1 MPAAKKLAAGFG
13 AVADDFAAAVLALRR
28 ERMNGALKAVK
39 VMGDAV
45 HDHLDRFV
53 ILVSTNLTTP
63 HNPPSLLEPTE
74 TSSAVSPQAERPLTC
89 LCADSPWCL
98 RPFGHARLPP
108 PPGPQVFQRPSVH
121 RARARRPFAVRCCHG

>member
-1 MPAAKKLAAGFG
+1 MCAAKQLATGFG

-63 HNPPSLLEPTE
+63 HNSSIVRANE
-74 TSSAVSPQAERPLTC
+74 TKDRRLAVSERAACLGSLTC
-89 LCADSPWCL
+89 LCANSP
-98 RPFGHARLPP
+98 
-108 PPGPQVFQRPSVH
+108 
-121 RARARRPFAVRCCHG
+121 